1 MLQAYYEKN
10 WELISISITFTKLL
24 CFHISSFKNFDIN
37 SLVELNDST
46 KEVEKTVPKV
56 SWSVVCV
63 CMHTVTF
70 CEMITQKNFVS
81 APEFSRNTDFEVL

>member
-1 MLQAYYEKN
+1 MLQAYSEKN
-10 WELISISITFTKLL
+10 WELISIFITFTKLL
-24 CFHISSFKNFDIN
+24 YFHISSFKNFDIN

-70 CEMITQKNFVS
+70 CENDSTEKFC
-81 APEFSRNTDFEVL
+81 